1 MEKKTSRLGFRD
13 SADKNRRYQFVG
25 QNKRQHQLTAAG
37 RAAQLGKAD
46 MLSPSPLKPSAPS
59 ASLLRFLRSQ
69 SDYFTANPSTC
80 LRSTTCSKG
89 RPSGALSLRRI
100 SNWTG
105 LDPAP
110 CRATVEANLFA
121 IPNLST
127 KKNTPPRGRCA
138 LGKEKPVQLSLSPLN
153 PFPSRT
159 ASTKSRPLLRRLFD
173 LRRSKESDAKSKA
186 SRTGPALIDD
196 GTESNFN
203 IGRGLVSKATNELR
217 LRCTE
222 FDINGNVTLVNGEF
236 RKSELIAKVC
246 LPGIF
251 GLFQPIPR
259 YSNPLTRMSSNSTV
273 YFPEIFAKSIPQPCR
288 TSLFGRA
295 LSLLTSCI
303 FEF

>member
-1 MEKKTSRLGFRD
+1 
-13 SADKNRRYQFVG
+13 
-25 QNKRQHQLTAAG
+25 
-37 RAAQLGKAD
+37 

-80 LRSTTCSKG
+80 LRSTTRSKG
-89 RPSGALSLRRI
+89 RPSRAWRT
-100 SNWTG
+100 SNWTN

-127 KKNTPPRGRCA
+127 KKHTSSRDRCA
-138 LGKEKPVQLSLSPLN
+138 LDKEEPIQLSLSPLN
-153 PFPSRT
+153 PSSSRA

-173 LRRSKESDAKSKA
+173 LRRSKESDTKGKSNR
-186 SRTGPALIDD
+186 SGPALIDD
-196 GTESNFN
+196 GTESSFN

-222 FDINGNVTLVNGEF
+222 FDNNGNVTLVNGEF

-246 LPGIF
+246 LSAIF
-251 GLFQPIPR
+251 GL
-259 YSNPLTRMSSNSTV
+259 
-273 YFPEIFAKSIPQPCR
+273 C
-288 TSLFGRA
+288 
-295 LSLLTSCI
+295 
-303 FEF
+303 

>member
-1 MEKKTSRLGFRD
+1 
-13 SADKNRRYQFVG
+13 
-25 QNKRQHQLTAAG
+25 
-37 RAAQLGKAD
+37 

-59 ASLLRFLRSQ
+59 ASLLRFMRSQ

-80 LRSTTCSKG
+80 SKS
-89 RPSGALSLRRI
+89 RPSHALSPRRT
-100 SNWTG
+100 SNWTD
-105 LDPAP
+105 LKPAP

-127 KKNTPPRGRCA
+127 KKHTSRGRCA
-138 LGKEKPVQLSLSPLN
+138 LDKEEPVQLSLSPLS
-153 PFPSRT
+153 PSSSRT

-173 LRRSKESDAKSKA
+173 LRRSKESDAKSKT
-186 SRTGPALIDD
+186 SRAGPALIDD

-246 LPGIF
+246 LSGNF
-251 GLFQPIPR
+251 GLFQSVQR
-259 YSNPLTRMSSNSTV
+259 
-273 YFPEIFAKSIPQPCR
+273 
-288 TSLFGRA
+288 
-295 LSLLTSCI
+295 
-303 FEF
+303 